1 MNFVIADVQID
12 VSTLVA
18 HVLILDD
25 VPGVEHLK
33 PEIRKLVV
41 VLPGISE
48 STIPDLH
55 ALASAQNW
63 AATANG
69 AAYYVN
75 ASGKLTLQPKAPN
88 SFCVWTSNGW
98 FDPRPM
104 AEQEAAQW
112 EVVRSERKRLL
123 QASDWTQLPDVPIDT
138 KDAWAAYRQAL
149 RDVTDQPDPFNIV
162 WPTAP

>member
-12 VSTLVA
+12 VATLVA
-18 HVLILDD
+18 QVLIVED
-25 VPGVEHLK
+25 VPGLEHLK

-41 VLPGISE
+41 VLPGMSE

-55 ALASAQNW
+55 ALAGAQDW
-63 AATANG
+63 ASTANG
-69 AAYYVN
+69 AAYYLDG
-75 ASGKLTLQPKAPN
+75 SGALTRQPEAPN
-88 SFCVWTSNGW
+88 PFCVWTSNGW
-98 FDPRPM
+98 VDPRPV

-112 EVVRSERKRLL
+112 EVVRAERQRLL

-138 KDAWAAYRQAL
+138 KEAWAAYRQAL
-149 RDVTDQPDPFNIV
+149 RDVTDQTDPFNIV